1 MQGYRLQLS
10 QETHTGKMSVF
21 LLNKTKFNQ
30 VPGREKYRI
39 DKVILKFICDYELL
53 NTWHQYVSGGEKG
66 NHVNTAAN

>member
-1 MQGYRLQLS
+1 
-10 QETHTGKMSVF
+10 MSVFF
-21 LLNKTKFNQ
+21 LLNKTFKFNQ
-30 VPGREKYRI
+30 VPGPEKYRI